1 MRTRPLALAC
11 LLALGAFAA
20 VFARPAYGQSSPTL
34 LVVNKIESTL
44 AFVDPATGQV
54 TGRVPTGDGPHEVVT
69 DGTRA
74 YVTNYGAQTPG
85 ATLSVVDVAGRK
97 EMRRV
102 DLGPLQRPH
111 GLVMAEGMVYFT
123 AEINRVVARYDPAAD
138 RVDWV
143 MGTGQTGTHMIA
155 AHGGGATFFT
165 TNIGSDSVSVLARG
179 ANPLA
184 WTVSTIA
191 VGKGP
196 EAIDISP
203 DGGEVWVAHSRD
215 GGVSVV
221 DAASRRVTR
230 TLDLRTKRS
239 NRLKFT
245 PDGALVLITDLDGGE
260 LVVADARTRAEVKRI
275 PLGRSP
281 EGILVEPGGTR
292 AYVAVTG
299 DNVVAV
305 VNLETLQVI
314 GRIETG
320 TGPDGMAWAVR

>member
-203 DGGEVWVAHSRD
+203 DGGEAWVAHSRD

-221 DAASRRVTR
+221 DVASRRVTR
-230 TLDLRTKRS
+230 TFDLRTKRS

-260 LVVADARTRAEVKRI
+260 LVVADARARAEVKRI

>member
-74 YVTNYGAQTPG
+74 YVSNYGGQTPG
-85 ATLSVVDVAGRK
+85 ATLSIIDLASRK
-97 EMRRV
+97 ETRRV
-102 DLGPLQRPH
+102 DLGPLRRPH
-111 GLVMAEGMVYFT
+111 GMALAEGKVYFT
-123 AEINRVVARYDPAAD
+123 AETNRVVARYDPAAD

-143 MGTGQTGTHMIA
+143 MGTGQAGTHMIA
-155 AHGGGATFFT
+155 AHGGGAAFFT
-165 TNIGSDSVSVLARG
+165 TNIGSDTVSVLARG
-179 ANPLA
+179 AGPLA
-184 WTVSTIA
+184 WTVGTIA

-203 DGGEVWVAHSRD
+203 DGTQVWVAHSRD
-215 GGVSVV
+215 GGVSVI
-221 DAASRRVTR
+221 DIASSTVAHTF
-230 TLDLRTKRS
+230 DLRTKRS

-245 PDGALVLITDLDGGE
+245 PDGALVLVSDLDGGE
-260 LVVADARTRAEVKRI
+260 LVVADAGRRAELKRI

-281 EGILVEPGGTR
+281 EGILVEPGGAR

-305 VNLETLQVI
+305 IDLETLQVI

-320 TGPDGMAWAVR
+320 AGPDGMAWVAR

>member
-203 DGGEVWVAHSRD
+203 DGGEAWVAHSRD

-221 DAASRRVTR
+221 DVASRRVTR